1 MTASSEIVGV
11 IAGVALVLLAA
22 TVVGRTL
29 AFWPG
34 PQESNAT
41 VANLNARL
49 DAWWM
54 MLALIA
60 LAFAFGRRG
69 VIVLFAILSFAALR
83 EFMTLTR
90 LGAEDRWALIV
101 AFFVAVPLQYCL
113 VWIGWYGLYAI
124 LIPVYA
130 FVLMPILATLR
141 GQPKAF
147 LDRVAH
153 AQWGVMLTVYCVSH
167 VPALATLQIAGYE
180 GREILL
186 IAYFLLVVQSSDV
199 FQYVWGKLFGKT
211 PIAPTLSPSK
221 TLEGTLLGVASAV
234 ALGTTLWWITPF
246 TPWQAGVVSLATT
259 AMGFLGGLVL
269 SAIKRDRGVKHWG
282 WMIRGHGGVLDRLD
296 SVAFSAPVFFH
307 ITRYWWAN

>member
-1 MTASSEIVGV
+1 MDQQFESRPAQGRGVACSVSLHSDVRRPNHVVHRRVESGFPAQSARRSTGARASTPAARGYRRMTASSEIVGV

-22 TVVGRTL
+22 TVVARTL

-199 FQYVWGKLFGKT
+199 FQYVWGKLF
-211 PIAPTLSPSK
+211 
-221 TLEGTLLGVASAV
+221 
-234 ALGTTLWWITPF
+234 
-246 TPWQAGVVSLATT
+246 
-259 AMGFLGGLVL
+259 
-269 SAIKRDRGVKHWG
+269 
-282 WMIRGHGGVLDRLD
+282 
-296 SVAFSAPVFFH
+296 
-307 ITRYWWAN
+307 

>member
-83 EFMTLTR
+83 EFMGRVRAAGFRQRRLREAARQHRRAAQGDRDFVFQGSRCR
-90 LGAEDRWALIV
+90 LGETGNPDRPQGRW
-101 AFFVAVPLQYCL
+101 QGS
-113 VWIGWYGLYAI
+113 VWPVGHSNQRYGK
-124 LIPVYA
+124 
-130 FVLMPILATLR
+130 PI
-141 GQPKAF
+141 
-147 LDRVAH
+147 
-153 AQWGVMLTVYCVSH
+153 S
-167 VPALATLQIAGYE
+167 AG
-180 GREILL
+180 
-186 IAYFLLVVQSSDV
+186 
-199 FQYVWGKLFGKT
+199 
-211 PIAPTLSPSK
+211 
-221 TLEGTLLGVASAV
+221 
-234 ALGTTLWWITPF
+234 
-246 TPWQAGVVSLATT
+246 
-259 AMGFLGGLVL
+259 
-269 SAIKRDRGVKHWG
+269 
-282 WMIRGHGGVLDRLD
+282 
-296 SVAFSAPVFFH
+296 
-307 ITRYWWAN
+307 